1 MHMADASRSIISACL
16 ETRSIAMAFHFCESM
31 CHQYW
36 QQGYV
41 VFRRILPATL
51 LRDLRPEADKIR
63 ALARALHGPAA
74 RRLQPLPKYAGAA
87 FNLRPFIDY
96 TQLPELRDA
105 IQRLIGP
112 AAPGCI
118 YSHHSKDMSHLGV
131 LVEPADRPGYLG
143 WHRDGVSDPAE
154 TQRKTPDEIAA
165 VAARR
170 LRPTC
175 DNQVNCAI
183 YPDACLWFVPGS
195 HLRVHDLQAELV
207 AAKCRPDD
215 PMFSHAEAERAHLEA
230 CADFPGAVRLHLD
243 PGDFAVYRSS
253 AWHNG
258 IYSPLQPRAT
268 IHDVI
273 SYDLR

>member
-1 MHMADASRSIISACL
+1 MP
-16 ETRSIAMAFHFCESM
+16 FQFCDSM
-31 CHQYW
+31 CNQYW

-41 VFRRILPATL
+41 VFRRILPASL

-63 ALARALHGPAA
+63 VLARELHGPAA
-74 RRLQPLPKYAGAA
+74 RRLQPLPKYSGVR
-87 FNLRPFIDY
+87 FNLQPFTDY

-118 YSHHSKDMSHLGV
+118 YSHCSKDMSYLGV
-131 LVEPADRPGYLG
+131 LIEPADRPRFLG
-143 WHRDGVSDPAE
+143 WHRDGVTDAAE
-154 TQRKTPDEIAA
+154 TQRKTPDEVAA

-183 YPDACLWFVPGS
+183 YADPCLWFVPGS
-195 HLRVHDLQAELV
+195 HLRVHDLAGEV
-207 AAKCRPDD
+207 RAAAVNPGEQHASD
-215 PMFSHAEAERAHLEA
+215 AEAERAHLEA
-230 CADFPGAVRLHLD
+230 CDEFPGAVRLHLD

-258 IYSPLQPRAT
+258 VYSPLQPRAT
-268 IHDVI
+268 IHDVVTFEM
-273 SYDLR
+273 R